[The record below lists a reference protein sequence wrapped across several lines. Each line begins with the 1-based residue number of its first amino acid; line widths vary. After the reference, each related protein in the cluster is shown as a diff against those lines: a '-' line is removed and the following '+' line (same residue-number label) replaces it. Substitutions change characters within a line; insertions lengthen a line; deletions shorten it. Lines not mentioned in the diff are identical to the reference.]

1 MNKRLREL
9 IIIGMFPA
17 MMAATS
23 WIVIPLGF
31 IPPITLQVLF
41 VFLAGLLL
49 KPTSAA
55 YSMVIYL
62 LIGLVG
68 LPVFAGFVGGPA
80 ALFGPTG
87 GFLFGF
93 VITAYLISL
102 LKNVIFINNTYITN
116 SFVLVVGLVVLYMC
130 GISYFAL
137 YNGVGVLGLIAPFSV
152 YIPGD
157 LIKAFTALTVYVSV
171 HSFVKYE
178 WA

>member
-1 MNKRLREL
+1 MNSRLREL
-9 IIIGMFPA
+9 ILIGMFPA

-23 WIVIPLGF
+23 WITIPLGF

-49 KPTSAA
+49 KPSNAV

-62 LIGLVG
+62 LLGLIG

-80 ALFGPTG
+80 VLFGPTG

-93 VITAYLISL
+93 VIMAYLISL
-102 LKNVIFINNTYITN
+102 LKNTIFINKNIVSD
-116 SFVLVVGLVVLYMC
+116 SFIMIVGLVVLYMC
-130 GISYFAL
+130 GISYYAL
-137 YNGVGVLGLIAPFSV
+137 YTGVSVVALIAPFSV

-157 LIKAFTALTVYVSV
+157 LIKAFAALMVYVSV
-171 HSFVKYE
+171 HSFVKYQ